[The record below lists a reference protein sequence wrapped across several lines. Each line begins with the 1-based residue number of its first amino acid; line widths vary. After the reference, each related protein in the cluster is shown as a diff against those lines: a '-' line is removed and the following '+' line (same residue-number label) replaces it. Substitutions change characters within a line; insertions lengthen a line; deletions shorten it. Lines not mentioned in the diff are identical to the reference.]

1 VEKLRKYLEMS
12 SQEEISE
19 IFENIRKFWKAELL
33 KADSKRLL
41 KKKFLLI
48 KRRK

>member
-33 KADSKRLL
+33 KADSKG
-41 KKKFLLI
+41 F
-48 KRRK
+48 